1 LKFEKTMKITSVET
15 LDAAAGEH
23 ARRKIA
29 LDQAIAEM
37 NAEIADAKKRH
48 QVKISKLV
56 DDCAEVETEI
66 REWLECHA
74 EILGEKKSRETPMST
89 FGFRM
94 STRLETANRKITWAD
109 VVDRLQKYDWGHTY
123 LSQKNP
129 SVNKEAIHADRAIL
143 DEAKL
148 LRAGVRFVTENEF
161 WITPK
166 IEQPA
171 ASVAS

>member
-1 LKFEKTMKITSVET
+1 MKITSIET

-23 ARRKIA
+23 TRRKIA
-29 LDQAIAEM
+29 LDQAVAEM
-37 NAEIADAKKRH
+37 NAEIAAAKKRH
-48 QVKISKLV
+48 QVKLAKLV
-56 DDCAEVETEI
+56 DDCAEVECEI

-89 FGFRM
+89 FGFRQ
-94 STRLETANRKITWAD
+94 STRLETANRKITWGD
-109 VVDRLQKYDWGHTY
+109 VVDRLQKYEWGETY
-123 LSQKNP
+123 LSYKTP
-129 SVNKEAIHADRAIL
+129 SVNKEAFHADRAIL
-143 DEAKL
+143 TEDKM

-171 ASVAS
+171 PAAAS